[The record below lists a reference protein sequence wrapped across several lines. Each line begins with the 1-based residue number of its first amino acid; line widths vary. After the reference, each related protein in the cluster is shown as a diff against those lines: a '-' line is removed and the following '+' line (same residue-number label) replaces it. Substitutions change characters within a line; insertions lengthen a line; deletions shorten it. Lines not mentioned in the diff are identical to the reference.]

1 MRVMMMAVMNMKLHQ
16 SKITSS
22 TGLRQ
27 EKLPMLLNL
36 IFRLTRS
43 RLQITQSGRLR
54 TTKPLADHRTI
65 SPNWQLYA
73 AEA

>member
-1 MRVMMMAVMNMKLHQ
+1 MRVMMMAVMNMRLHQ

-65 SPNWQLYA
+65 SPNWQPDR